1 MRNIYSI
8 LEETI
13 RKKGKHKENTRY
25 SKYKLEMKQTLAYVQ
40 VMSNMRQTSVKHEIV
55 IIIEDVYQRMKNSG

>member
-55 IIIEDVYQRMKNSG
+55 IIIEDIYQKMKNSG